1 MCMYNLVQTEGLLQD
16 YVTRIQELE
25 CELLQMQNSRFPSI
39 GSLRPVSSQSSDSF
53 EDSVS
58 GIDFGGVNSDGSIFL
73 TSGKTCQITGHY
85 LKGVLFI
92 FSFSLFATL
101 DHLIRIVCLL
111 HEDVYNKQLCTH
123 R

>member
-1 MCMYNLVQTEGLLQD
+1 LKLKLEKLRAGKTFEELDEDADVQTEGLLKD

-73 TSGKTCQITGHY
+73 TSGKTCVNHWT
-85 LKGVLFI
+85 LFKGCALHFLI
-92 FSFSLFATL
+92 F
-101 DHLIRIVCLL
+101 IVC
-111 HEDVYNKQLCTH
+111 NS
-123 R
+123 

>member
-1 MCMYNLVQTEGLLQD
+1 MCMYNVVQTEGLLKD

-73 TSGKTCQITGHY
+73 TSGKTCQ
-85 LKGVLFI
+85 
-92 FSFSLFATL
+92 SLDTF
-101 DHLIRIVCLL
+101 
-111 HEDVYNKQLCTH
+111 
-123 R
+123 

>member
-1 MCMYNLVQTEGLLQD
+1 MCMYNVVQTEGLLKD

-73 TSGKTCQITGHY
+73 TSGKMCQ
-85 LKGVLFI
+85 
-92 FSFSLFATL
+92 SLDT
-101 DHLIRIVCLL
+101 I
-111 HEDVYNKQLCTH
+111 
-123 R
+123 